1 MSSTVPCKARPRA
14 CPAWP
19 VPLVVTALPRH
30 LCTGRLA
37 LGLRS
42 KDDQAGEA
50 DARQCCSASE
60 GETCA
65 EPIRK
70 AIWYVESHFASPIG
84 LDDIAEV
91 SGLSRFHF
99 SRTFAQ
105 TTGLPVSSYLRGR
118 RLSQAA
124 QVLAEGAPNILPL
137 QGS

>member
-1 MSSTVPCKARPRA
+1 MES
-14 CPAWP
+14 
-19 VPLVVTALPRH
+19 
-30 LCTGRLA
+30 
-37 LGLRS
+37 
-42 KDDQAGEA
+42 
-50 DARQCCSASE
+50 
-60 GETCA
+60 
-65 EPIRK
+65 IRK
-70 AIWYVESHFASPIG
+70 AIWYVESHFAGPNG
-84 LDDIAEV
+84 LDDMAEV